1 MQNYVKLLTKFEE
14 LMAKKVTKSV
24 PARKQLIPAKY
35 QDILAILVLA
45 VLLYGFFWGPITGAG
60 FVDFDNIS
68 SWAFRPFIE
77 QANRSGNFPLWIP
90 LIFSGMPAYA
100 SLLVTGNRSWDI
112 ISQIFTNI
120 SVGFGGIFGSDVAR
134 VLFFYLLYGIGVYWL
149 LRYKQFD
156 KTAALFAAFAAVFST
171 YVITWV
177 MIGHNTK
184 PIVVAM
190 FPYAFLF
197 IEKLKQKFNLLDF
210 SLLVVVFAIMFVGNH
225 LQMIFYGGLAIAIY
239 LIYDFIVG
247 LIKKEKVWVKLRS
260 ALIVAIALGLAFLMS
275 ADRYFS
281 TFEYAP
287 YSVRGS
293 APIVKLHTDKTQ
305 KADKSDYDYAT
316 MWSYHPKELI
326 TFLVPSYFGFGI
338 RDYREGKASTY
349 WGTKE
354 SEDSPP
360 YMGIIV
366 LALGILGL
374 IYFRKNTFV
383 QALFIISIFGIFL
396 SFGKHLPFLY
406 NLFYHYFPS
415 FSKFRAPSMALVLV
429 HFAVPLLSAYGFLAL
444 KHLRENP
451 SKKVNTWLIVLP
463 ILFLVIT
470 FFFSAFMKSSYI
482 AAAGSSEAF
491 QQYAK
496 SYGAE
501 VVSEIQD
508 FVWNK
513 TVQDFY
519 INAIFLLAFGIFSV
533 LYINGKLQYVTVLA
547 VFGIL
552 TIIDLFRI
560 DSERMDYA
568 KEGSPTEVF
577 EARRDVYDAIK
588 SDTGVFRIADFSVNP
603 ANLTAYYLRE
613 NINGYHAAKL
623 RVYQDLLDVV
633 NMEGMEGSTSQLYNP
648 FLWNLLNVK
657 YLIFSRKLE
666 GVEPIYQAQNGS
678 AFVYPNFSY
687 LPRAFFV
694 KSAVVEKPLEIL
706 YHLKRGNFNPLDTVF
721 VEKPIKSQLGVPDS
735 TATATI
741 HEKRNEYI
749 KISAKTNATA
759 LLFISEIYY
768 PYWKAYV
775 DGKETEIIKANY
787 AFRAVVIPA
796 GTHTLEMKF
805 TSPGFERGKTISLL
819 ANLLTLLGLAAGIYL
834 NLRKK
839 KQE

>member
-1 MQNYVKLLTKFEE
+1 
-14 LMAKKVTKSV
+14 
-24 PARKQLIPAKY
+24 
-35 QDILAILVLA
+35 
-45 VLLYGFFWGPITGAG
+45 
-60 FVDFDNIS
+60 
-68 SWAFRPFIE
+68 
-77 QANRSGNFPLWIP
+77 
-90 LIFSGMPAYA
+90 
-100 SLLVTGNRSWDI
+100 
-112 ISQIFTNI
+112 
-120 SVGFGGIFGSDVAR
+120 
-134 VLFFYLLYGIGVYWL
+134 
-149 LRYKQFD
+149 
-156 KTAALFAAFAAVFST
+156 
-171 YVITWV
+171 
-177 MIGHNTK
+177 
-184 PIVVAM
+184 
-190 FPYAFLF
+190 
-197 IEKLKQKFNLLDF
+197 
-210 SLLVVVFAIMFVGNH
+210 
-225 LQMIFYGGLAIAIY
+225 
-239 LIYDFIVG
+239 
-247 LIKKEKVWVKLRS
+247 
-260 ALIVAIALGLAFLMS
+260 
-275 ADRYFS
+275 
-281 TFEYAP
+281 
-287 YSVRGS
+287 
-293 APIVKLHTDKTQ
+293 
-305 KADKSDYDYAT
+305 
-316 MWSYHPKELI
+316 
-326 TFLVPSYFGFGI
+326 
-338 RDYREGKASTY
+338 
-349 WGTKE
+349 
-354 SEDSPP
+354 
-360 YMGIIV
+360 
-366 LALGILGL
+366 
-374 IYFRKNTFV
+374 
-383 QALFIISIFGIFL
+383 
-396 SFGKHLPFLY
+396 
-406 NLFYHYFPS
+406 
-415 FSKFRAPSMALVLV
+415 MALVLV

-451 SKKVNTWLIVLP
+451 SKRVNTWLIVLP

-560 DSERMDYA
+560 DSQRMDYA

-603 ANLTAYYLRE
+603 ANLTAYYLVE

-623 RVYQDLLDVV
+623 RVYQDLLDVA
-633 NMEGMEGSTSQLYNP
+633 NTEGMEGSTSQLYNP
-648 FLWNLLNVK
+648 FLWKLLNVK
-657 YLIFSRKLE
+657 YLILSRKLE

-678 AFVYPNFSY
+678 AFVYPYPY

-694 KSAVVEKPLEIL
+694 KNAVVEKPLEIL

-721 VEKPIKSQLGVPDS
+721 VEKPIKSQLGIPDS

-741 HEKRNEYI
+741 QEKRNEYI

-787 AFRAVVIPA
+787 AFRAVVIPE